1 MMFHF
6 IINPKAGKGK
16 SLKALEYAKQKFF
29 EKGVPYEVHFTTH
42 PRHATEIAQELTT
55 RGEQDIIAIGGD
67 GTLNEVLNGL
77 ARPNEVRLG
86 LIPAG
91 TGNDFAT
98 NANLPK
104 KHKDAVDQL
113 LTMTAKPTD
122 YMQMEGVRGI
132 NVIGTGLDVDVLKN
146 CKKAKIFRGKI
157 QYVLSLIKTVITFRF
172 FDFTRQMNGETDRR
186 SAMIA
191 CVGNGRNFG
200 GGIPICPD
208 AVIDDGQMD
217 CVVVGKIKKIT
228 IPSAFLAL
236 MRGKILKKK
245 YVTCSRTEVVEITPD
260 IPRTVQVDG
269 ELYDDLPFRVQLIKG
284 GLNFYRP

>member
-16 SLKALEYAKQKFF
+16 SLKALECAKQKFF
-29 EKGVPYEVHFTTH
+29 EQGVPFEVHFTSH
-42 PRHATEIAQELTT
+42 PRHATEIAKRLTESGA
-55 RGEQDIIAIGGD
+55 RDVVAIGGD

-77 ARPNEVRLG
+77 SCPQDVRLG

-91 TGNDFAT
+91 TGNDFAS
-98 NANLPK
+98 NAGISAK
-104 KHKDAVDQL
+104 YKTAIEQL
-113 LTMTAKPTD
+113 LSCTAKPTD
-122 YMQMEGVRGI
+122 FMQMEGVRGI
-132 NVIGTGLDVDVLKN
+132 NVIGTGLDVEVLEN
-146 CKKAKIFRGKI
+146 CKIAKIFRGKI

-172 FDFTRQMNGETDRR
+172 FDFTRQMNGDTDRK

-191 CVGNGRNFG
+191 CVGNGKNFG
-200 GGIPICPD
+200 GGIPICPN
-208 AVIDDGQMD
+208 AVIDDGLMD

-228 IPSAFLAL
+228 IPSAFIAL

-245 YVTCSRTEVVEITPD
+245 YVTCARTDYVEISPD

-269 ELYDDLPFRVQLIKG
+269 ELYDDLPFRVHLIKG